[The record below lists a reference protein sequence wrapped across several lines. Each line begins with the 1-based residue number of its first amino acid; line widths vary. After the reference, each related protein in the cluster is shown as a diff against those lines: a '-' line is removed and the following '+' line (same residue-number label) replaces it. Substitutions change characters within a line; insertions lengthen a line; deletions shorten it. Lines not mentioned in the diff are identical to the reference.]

1 MPRESYPYV
10 EPKLP
15 RAAEYNYPPL
25 LELKPPPL
33 PATLPALPFPQRS
46 PPWLSDEWHH
56 STHIVPAAYP
66 RIGPAFDLPQPLP
79 FDATATKAERR
90 KVLVEVEARFR
101 ELRETEK
108 RAKKGQRTDLL
119 WICLNRYVRRR
130 RDREGV
136 TLFLAHANGFNK
148 ETWEPMIRSL
158 LARRHNISEIWV
170 WEAVQHGDSALL
182 NKGKLN
188 SMFHWHEAVRDL
200 LHFLVHYLPSEIT
213 DELPIYVPRIPCR
226 QYQARYCQGFKS
238 RKLVMVG
245 HSFGGG
251 VSTLAAI
258 YHPALFSSLILVDPV
273 ILYPKPPYATRD
285 GNSNTLAVGAL
296 GRRWVWRSK
305 DEARSQLLQS
315 PFFQRWHPDV
325 LTAYIEHGMYET
337 ADGNIALKMSPVH
350 ETVLFSDTWT
360 GGEEAWVRM
369 HRGELDESIE
379 IRWIFPGRGEVELG
393 APGQTQLRAW
403 LRKANSSNVLIDG
416 STHLITHEKPDALA
430 EEIAMFVHRKY
441 DNKGKL

>member
-148 ETWEPMIRSL
+148 E
-158 LARRHNISEIWV
+158 
-170 WEAVQHGDSALL
+170 
-182 NKGKLN
+182 
-188 SMFHWHEAVRDL
+188 VRDIAL
-200 LHFLVHYLPSEIT
+200 QVLPST
-213 DELPIYVPRIPCR
+213 
-226 QYQARYCQGFKS
+226 
-238 RKLVMVG
+238 
-245 HSFGGG
+245 
-251 VSTLAAI
+251 
-258 YHPALFSSLILVDPV
+258 
-273 ILYPKPPYATRD
+273 
-285 GNSNTLAVGAL
+285 
-296 GRRWVWRSK
+296 
-305 DEARSQLLQS
+305 
-315 PFFQRWHPDV
+315 
-325 LTAYIEHGMYET
+325 
-337 ADGNIALKMSPVH
+337 
-350 ETVLFSDTWT
+350 
-360 GGEEAWVRM
+360 
-369 HRGELDESIE
+369 
-379 IRWIFPGRGEVELG
+379 
-393 APGQTQLRAW
+393 
-403 LRKANSSNVLIDG
+403 
-416 STHLITHEKPDALA
+416 
-430 EEIAMFVHRKY
+430 
-441 DNKGKL
+441 